1 MKQVKRI
8 CILYILIML
17 AALGVFVLVWKY
29 TETGTGNVG
38 YYTAEELKIYK
49 AVRTELT
56 ADMENRRNAML
67 CQAVA
72 FWSFLLIFGVVLIYL
87 VHRMLIR
94 PVEEMEGFAAE
105 IAKGNLEVPLPIH
118 RNNMFGNFTESFDL
132 MREEIKRSKAREM
145 EAEKAKQEMVAEL
158 SHDLKT
164 PVATIKATCEVLD
177 LQLHKEIEMEQ
188 DPQRAE
194 RLSGYLE
201 KVGYISKKSEMI
213 DELVGSLF
221 KATVDDIQEIRIR
234 PAEHETG
241 IIEQYF
247 AGLREYGNIT
257 LENHIP
263 ECLAYF
269 DKLRMEQVIDN
280 VVGNSYKYAG
290 TDIRVS
296 FSVTEPAADQTGDTN
311 TYIKITIRDFGPGV
325 PEEDLPML
333 TKKFYRGENAA
344 DRQGYGLGMY
354 LADWYMRRQGG
365 GMEYYNDHGFV
376 VELLVRKV

>member
-38 YYTAEELKIYK
+38 YYTAEELQIYK

-67 CQAVA
+67 CQVVA

-177 LQLHKEIEMEQ
+177 LQLHKEIDMEQ

-221 KATVDDIQEIRIR
+221 KATTYRRFVSARR
-234 PAEHETG
+234 NMKRAS
-241 IIEQYF
+241 
-247 AGLREYGNIT
+247 L
-257 LENHIP
+257 
-263 ECLAYF
+263 
-269 DKLRMEQVIDN
+269 
-280 VVGNSYKYAG
+280 NSILPVCANMA
-290 TDIRVS
+290 TS
-296 FSVTEPAADQTGDTN
+296 FWRTIFRSAWPISTN
-311 TYIKITIRDFGPGV
+311 CAWSRS
-325 PEEDLPML
+325 L
-333 TKKFYRGENAA
+333 TT
-344 DRQGYGLGMY
+344 
-354 LADWYMRRQGG
+354 W
-365 GMEYYNDHGFV
+365 
-376 VELLVRKV
+376 

>member
-17 AALGVFVLVWKY
+17 AALGVFVLVWRY

-38 YYTAEELKIYK
+38 YYTAEELQIYK

-67 CQAVA
+67 CQVVA

-87 VHRMLIR
+87 AHRILIR

-247 AGLREYGNIT
+247 ASMREYGNII